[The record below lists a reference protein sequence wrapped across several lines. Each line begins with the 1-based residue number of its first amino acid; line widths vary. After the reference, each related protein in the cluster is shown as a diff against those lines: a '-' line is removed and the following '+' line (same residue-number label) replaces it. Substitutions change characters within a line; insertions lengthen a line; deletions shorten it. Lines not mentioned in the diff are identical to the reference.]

1 MVALAIA
8 RFTSVWAGPV
18 LPNIGG
24 VPNNGGG
31 GFHAKDT
38 MAKSLASMFLL
49 KEGNVPSAQSALN
62 VFAAVANKNLQNQAG
77 VLSSNGQDGQASVL
91 GGLIT
96 YPTTTLPE
104 KLAGL
109 APNFTQILGASHPDL
124 SYFTDPSQNQFGD
137 FFDFLTRDGTSL
149 GSVSGP
155 NFINSAPCL
164 IGTAVDGVAVA
175 PSAISIVPQLISV
188 NPAGE

>member
-1 MVALAIA
+1 MLCCCCRTMVALAIA
-8 RFTSVWAGPV
+8 SLSSVRAGPV

-24 VPNNGGG
+24 
-31 GFHAKDT
+31 FRAKDT

-49 KEGNVPSAQSALN
+49 KEGNVPSAQSALK
-62 VFAAVANKNLQNQAG
+62 VFAGVANKNFEVDPS
-77 VLSSNGQDGQASVL
+77 VLSGAV
-91 GGLIT
+91 T
-96 YPTTTLPE
+96 FPTTTIPE

-124 SYFTDPSQNQFGD
+124 SYFTDPTQNQFGD
-137 FFDFLTRDGTSL
+137 FFDFLTRDGTSV

-175 PSAISIVPQLISV
+175 PSAINIIPQLISV
-188 NPAGE
+188 NPAGAWHGSNMETLQ